1 MIKINILLFQAKSY
15 TIYNLINLNKLM
27 ILYNHLLNN
36 HNSFLSY
43 IYY

>member
-1 MIKINILLFQAKSY
+1 MINNILLFHTKSY
-15 TIYNLINLNKLM
+15 SIYNLINLNKLM
-27 ILYNHLLNN
+27 IFYNLLLNS